1 MQLQDHMLENNSF
14 NAFTI
19 DVEDGLSFAM
29 KNFFG
34 IDTPQTNRVEKH
46 TYRILELLERYNT
59 KGTFF
64 IVGKV
69 AEDFPELI
77 CDIHKAGH
85 EVGIHGYNHLKYD
98 QIDYQTAYNEIHDT
112 KKLMEDIIG
121 SDVKGH
127 RAPAFSINNKNFWV
141 LDILADAGF
150 LYDSS
155 IVPAKGPTYGYP
167 GFNPE
172 ISEIKTNSGKKII
185 EVPLSVTNF
194 LGKEIPA
201 IGGSYLR
208 LFPLFLTNLFFKKIM
223 KYRPVI
229 FYMHPYEIDTE
240 RYPDY
245 YFDALKQQPWHVRQN
260 MKSKWINR
268 KTVYAKIESL
278 LKNYNFLTV
287 DKLIKEKFTTSMK
300 IN

>member
-1 MQLQDHMLENNSF
+1 
-14 NAFTI
+14 
-19 DVEDGLSFAM
+19 M

-69 AEDFPELI
+69 AEDYPEVVY
-77 CDIHKAGH
+77 DIHNAGH

-112 KKLMEDIIG
+112 KKLIEDTI
-121 SDVKGH
+121 SSEVKGH
-127 RAPAFSINNKNFWV
+127 RAPAFSINKNTFWV

-155 IVPAKGPTYGYP
+155 IVPAKGPSYGYP
-167 GFNPE
+167 GFNQE

-194 LGKEIPA
+194 LGKDIPA

-208 LFPLFLTNLFFKKIM
+208 LLPFYLTNRFFKKIM
-223 KYRPVI
+223 KNRPVI
-229 FYMHPYEIDTE
+229 FYMHPYEIDNE
-240 RYPDY
+240 RYPAY
-245 YFDALKQQPWHVRQN
+245 YFEALKKQPWRVRQN

-268 KTVYAKIESL
+268 KTVYTKIECL
-278 LKNYNFLTV
+278 LNNYSFNTI
-287 DKLIKEKFTTSMK
+287 DQLIKDEFGRSM
-300 IN
+300 NSN